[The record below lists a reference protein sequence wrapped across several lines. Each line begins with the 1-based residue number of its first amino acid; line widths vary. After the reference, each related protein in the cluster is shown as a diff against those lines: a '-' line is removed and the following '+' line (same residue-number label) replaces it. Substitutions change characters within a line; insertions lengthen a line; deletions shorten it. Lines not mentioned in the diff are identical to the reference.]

1 MLLCETTKIN
11 IMKKI
16 VASLAIVSVF
26 ALAFSFTSSKSE
38 TEFSK
43 ESLKTKLTSTNKKD
57 ISFEKI
63 LKQHKGKTVVIEVW
77 ASWCSDCIKS
87 MPQVKEL
94 KAKHTNVAFVNL
106 SCDKTFEAW
115 QNGIEKHE
123 VTGDNYLIKDGM
135 KGAFGKSI
143 QLDWIPRFIV
153 VDKNGKIALFRAIEK
168 DFDKISETIEANK

>member
-1 MLLCETTKIN
+1 
-11 IMKKI
+11 MKKVI
-16 VASLAIVSVF
+16 A
-26 ALAFSFTSSKSE
+26 ALAVVSALVFVFSFTSSNSE

-43 ESLKTKLTSTNKKD
+43 ESLKTKLTAINKKD

-63 LKQHKGKTVVIEVW
+63 LKQHKGKAVVIEVW

-94 KAKHTNVAFVNL
+94 KANYPDVAFVNL
-106 SCDKTFEAW
+106 SCDKTPEAW
-115 QNGIEKHE
+115 LNGIEKHE
-123 VTGDNYLIKDGM
+123 VSGDNYLIKDGM

-143 QLDWIPRFIV
+143 SLDWIPRFIV

-168 DFDKISETIEANK
+168 DFDQIKETIEKNK